1 MFVHKKKINNQK
13 HLQIV
18 HSISTEVNH
27 NFEQYIL
34 HLICLKVNEIQASVH
49 VDSLCYVMQHIIL
62 DILNNRHKTI
72 QCQTAH
78 LGNIPKISACL
89 WFQKTVILTDNFI

>member
-18 HSISTEVNH
+18 HSISTKVNP

-34 HLICLKVNEIQASVH
+34 HLIYLKVNEIQASVH

-72 QCQTAH
+72 
-78 LGNIPKISACL
+78 
-89 WFQKTVILTDNFI
+89 